1 MITGIYR
8 YSGKL
13 SLSLFFSFLVL
24 ESCFFFRF
32 TSAWPFIYSFFQ
44 DFMIFVYGYIYSY
57 YTYAGFTR
65 AFWNCVWSFAVCS
78 SPCSSFFFL
87 LPPYAYVMR
96 TIARISKLIAYLRPC
111 IANILYNFHIHVS
124 DFFLDIV
131 IQWGQI
137 LCPFTSH
144 FLCGHLL
151 MNHAY
156 TSM

>member
-1 MITGIYR
+1 
-8 YSGKL
+8 
-13 SLSLFFSFLVL
+13 
-24 ESCFFFRF
+24 
-32 TSAWPFIYSFFQ
+32 
-44 DFMIFVYGYIYSY
+44 MIFVYGYIYLY

-111 IANILYNFHIHVS
+111 IAHILYNFHIHVS

-131 IQWGQI
+131 IQLGQI
-137 LCPFTSH
+137 LYHFTSH
-144 FLCGHLL
+144 FLCGYLL

-156 TSM
+156 KSMSFLQFYVMWCYPKYVKM